1 MKTEESKSRVISIKF
16 TEQENTYLREKAQ
29 EAGCNLSEYCRE
41 KLLQDDTMLP
51 RKQAQNF
58 YRQLCIHNA
67 MMKDLRLS
75 AEQKAAFEAWERE
88 SWQHL
93 K

>member
-16 TEQENTYLREKAQ
+16 TEQENTYLRAKAQ

-41 KLLQDDTMLP
+41 KLLQADTSLP

-67 MMKDLRLS
+67 MLKDLGLS

>member
-16 TEQENTYLREKAQ
+16 TEQENTYLRAKAQ

-41 KLLQDDTMLP
+41 KLLQADTSLP

-58 YRQLCIHNA
+58 YRQLCKHNA
-67 MMKDLRLS
+67 MLKNMNLS
-75 AEQKAAFEAWERE
+75 AEQRAILEAWERE
-88 SWQHL
+88 IWQYL

>member
-1 MKTEESKSRVISIKF
+1 MKVGESKSRVISIKF
-16 TEQENTYLREKAQ
+16 TEQENTYLRAKAQ

-41 KLLQDDTMLP
+41 KLLQADTSLP

-58 YRQLCIHNA
+58 YRQLCKHNV
-67 MMKDLRLS
+67 MLKDLRLS

>member
-1 MKTEESKSRVISIKF
+1 MQLQENKTSIISIKL
-16 TEQENTYLREKAQ
+16 TEQAKAYLREKAQ

-41 KLLQDDTMLP
+41 KLLQDDTTLP

-67 MMKDLRLS
+67 MLKDLGLS

-88 SWQHL
+88 TWQHL

>member
-1 MKTEESKSRVISIKF
+1 MKDNYNRKIMISIKL
-16 TEQENTYLREKAQ
+16 TEQENTYLRAKAQ

-41 KLLQDDTMLP
+41 KLLQDDTTLP

-58 YRQLCIHNA
+58 YRQLCKHNV
-67 MMKDLRLS
+67 MMKDMMLS
-75 AEQKAAFEAWERE
+75 PEQTTAFEAWEVAT
-88 SWQHL
+88 WQYL

>member
-1 MKTEESKSRVISIKF
+1 MKDNYNRKIMISIKL

-29 EAGCNLSEYCRE
+29 KAGCNLSEYARE
-41 KLLQDDTMLP
+41 KLLLDDTMLP

-58 YRQLCIHNA
+58 YRQLCKHNA
-67 MMKDLRLS
+67 MLKNMNLS
-75 AEQKAAFEAWERE
+75 AEQRAILEAWERE
-88 SWQHL
+88 TWQHL

>member
-1 MKTEESKSRVISIKF
+1 MKDNYNRKIMISIKL

-41 KLLQDDTMLP
+41 KLLQDGWALP
-51 RKQAQNF
+51 RKQTQNF
-58 YRQLCIHNA
+58 YRQLCKHNA
-67 MMKDLRLS
+67 MLKNMNLS
-75 AEQKAAFEAWERE
+75 AEQRAILEAWERE
-88 SWQHL
+88 TWQHL

>member
-1 MKTEESKSRVISIKF
+1 MQLQENKTKVISIKF
-16 TEQENTYLREKAQ
+16 TEQENRYLREKAQ

-51 RKQAQNF
+51 KKQAQNF
-58 YRQLCIHNA
+58 YRQLCKHNA
-67 MMKDLRLS
+67 MLKNMNLS
-75 AEQKAAFEAWERE
+75 AEQRAIFEAWERE
-88 SWQHL
+88 TWQHL

>member
-16 TEQENTYLREKAQ
+16 TEQENTYLRAKAQ

-41 KLLQDDTMLP
+41 KLLQADTSLP

-67 MMKDLRLS
+67 MLKNLRLS
-75 AEQKAAFEAWERE
+75 AEQIAILEAWERE
-88 SWQHL
+88 IWQYL

>member
-16 TEQENTYLREKAQ
+16 TEQENTYLRAKAQ

-41 KLLQDDTMLP
+41 KLLQADTSLP
-51 RKQAQNF
+51 RKQAQIF
-58 YRQLCIHNA
+58 YRQLCKHNV
-67 MMKDLRLS
+67 MLKDLRLS
-75 AEQKAAFEAWERE
+75 AEQIAILEAWERE
-88 SWQHL
+88 IWQYL

>member
-1 MKTEESKSRVISIKF
+1 MQLQENKTSIISIKL
-16 TEQENTYLREKAQ
+16 TEQEKAYLREKAQ

-41 KLLQDDTMLP
+41 KLLQDDTTLP
-51 RKQAQNF
+51 RNQAQNF

-67 MMKDLRLS
+67 MLKDLGLS

>member
-1 MKTEESKSRVISIKF
+1 MQLQENKTRVISIKL

-67 MMKDLRLS
+67 ILKDLGLS

>member
-1 MKTEESKSRVISIKF
+1 MQLQENKTSIISIKL
-16 TEQENTYLREKAQ
+16 TEQEKAYLREKAQ

-41 KLLQDDTMLP
+41 KLLQDDTTLP

-67 MMKDLRLS
+67 MLKDLGLS

>member
-1 MKTEESKSRVISIKF
+1 MKTEESKSRVISIKI
-16 TEQENTYLREKAQ
+16 TEQENTYLRAKAQ
-29 EAGCNLSEYCRE
+29 KAGYNLSAYCRE

-58 YRQLCIHNA
+58 YRQLCKHNV
-67 MMKDLRLS
+67 MLKDLRLS
-75 AEQKAAFEAWERE
+75 AEQKAAFEAWEVAT
-88 SWQHL
+88 WQYL

>member
-16 TEQENTYLREKAQ
+16 TEQENTYLRAKAQ

-41 KLLQDDTMLP
+41 RLLQADTALP

-58 YRQLCIHNA
+58 YRQLCKHNV
-67 MMKDLRLS
+67 MMKDMMLS
-75 AEQKAAFEAWERE
+75 PEQKTAFEAWEIAT
-88 SWQHL
+88 WQYL

>member
-16 TEQENTYLREKAQ
+16 TEHENTYLRAKAQ

-41 KLLQDDTMLP
+41 KLLQADTSLP

-67 MMKDLRLS
+67 MLKNLRLS
-75 AEQKAAFEAWERE
+75 AEQIAILEAWERE
-88 SWQHL
+88 IWQYL

>member
-1 MKTEESKSRVISIKF
+1 MQLQENKTSVISIKL
-16 TEQENTYLREKAQ
+16 TEQEKTYLREKAQ

-41 KLLQDDTMLP
+41 KLLQDDLTLP
-51 RKQAQNF
+51 KKQAQNY

-67 MMKDLRLS
+67 MLKDLRLS
-75 AEQKAAFEAWERE
+75 AEQKAAFEAWEVE

>member
-1 MKTEESKSRVISIKF
+1 MQLQENKTSIISIKL
-16 TEQENTYLREKAQ
+16 TEQEKAYLREKAQ

-41 KLLQDDTMLP
+41 KLLQDDTTLP
-51 RKQAQNF
+51 RKQAQDF

-67 MMKDLRLS
+67 ILKDLRLS
-75 AEQKAAFEAWERE
+75 AEQKAALEAWEVE

>member
-16 TEQENTYLREKAQ
+16 TEQENTYLRAKAQ
-29 EAGCNLSEYCRE
+29 EVGCNLSEYCRE
-41 KLLQDDTMLP
+41 KLLQADTSLP

-58 YRQLCIHNA
+58 YRQLCKHNV
-67 MMKDLRLS
+67 MLKDLRLS
-75 AEQKAAFEAWERE
+75 AEQKAAFEAWEVAT
-88 SWQHL
+88 WQYL

>member
-16 TEQENTYLREKAQ
+16 TEQENTYLRAKAQ

-41 KLLQDDTMLP
+41 RLLQADTALP

-58 YRQLCIHNA
+58 YRQLCKHNA
-67 MMKDLRLS
+67 MLKNMNLS
-75 AEQKAAFEAWERE
+75 AEQRAIFEAWERE
-88 SWQHL
+88 TWQYL

>member
-1 MKTEESKSRVISIKF
+1 MKDNYNRKIMISIKL

-29 EAGCNLSEYCRE
+29 EAGCNLSEYARE
-41 KLLQDDTMLP
+41 KLLQDDWTLP
-51 RKQAQNF
+51 KKQAQNF
-58 YRQLCIHNA
+58 YRQLCRHNA
-67 MMKDLRLS
+67 MMKNMNLS
-75 AEQKAAFEAWERE
+75 AEQRAILEAWEVE